1 MRCPPGGTRTE
12 DDMVMRVILS
22 FHVIASVERRSISGT
37 SGQHDILVYHAP
49 IQTVEAIISLACS
62 VGSDKTIG
70 RVEQLHAVLL
80 ESRWRKEVSVA
91 RLGALLA
98 MN

>member
-1 MRCPPGGTRTE
+1 MCCLTAE
-12 DDMVMRVILS
+12 Q
-22 FHVIASVERRSISGT
+22 A
-37 SGQHDILVYHAP
+37 
-49 IQTVEAIISLACS
+49 LALAHS

-91 RLGALLA
+91 RLGALLT
-98 MN
+98 MH